1 MTSQLPNG
9 LGSGSVIAVDFS
21 ALGDP
26 QSWQLWRS
34 VLRAAFGLEL
44 DADVR
49 LRSIRL
55 SQWFQYR
62 GDGEEFAE
70 FWKRVTSVLRNAE
83 F

>member
-1 MTSQLPNG
+1 VET
-9 LGSGSVIAVDFS
+9 AFS

-34 VLRAAFGLEL
+34 VLRAAFGLLEL

-55 SQWFQYR
+55 PQSLVPKVAVAGTFH
-62 GDGEEFAE
+62 DGLRARELYGGNTEE
-70 FWKRVTSVLRNAE
+70 
-83 F
+83 